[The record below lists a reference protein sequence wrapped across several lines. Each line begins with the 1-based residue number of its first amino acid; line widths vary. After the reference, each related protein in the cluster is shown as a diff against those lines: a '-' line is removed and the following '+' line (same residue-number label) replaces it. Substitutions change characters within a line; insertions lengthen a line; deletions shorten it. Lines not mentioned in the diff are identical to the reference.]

1 MPHIWKILHHIMGS
15 LFQLKYVIVGNR
27 AATLPL
33 PLPAVPQALP
43 PSRQIRA
50 RTVLFFQQRSK
61 HTVLVNRIFFFSC
74 TELHRAHS
82 ASTAQCSV
90 LAASFESPWSMS
102 ARSQSH
108 QLQLCAAAVDGGN
121 WFTRLETCHV
131 HCCNSR
137 RPPAPTHRRDARGKI
152 GVQLNQTQITF
163 RSDWEFSTY

>member
-61 HTVLVNRIFFFSC
+61 HTVLVNRIFFSC

-102 ARSQSH
+102 ACSLSH

-121 WFTRLETCHV
+121 WFTRLEMCHV
-131 HCCNSR
+131 RALLQQPSAAS
-137 RPPAPTHRRDARGKI
+137 PHRRWDASGKI